1 MRIRSLV
8 LAAAL
13 AAAALGPTPS
23 GPGRPRPAA
32 PPPAKPA
39 VSDPP
44 PKTSPTDDSVP
55 SSLDIAPW
63 HLHAFATGP
72 CTDVVKVS
80 LLAKNGSDMRMLGN
94 AADLAG
100 LVASWRSEDDVY
112 EFFRIVELYGLG
124 ECLTG
129 SRHLVEIR
137 PGSVAT
143 PRVRRLRA
151 TEGGFEVEREFK
163 IKWGSQEVNGGRL
176 RVTLLPR
183 SYRVEVVDTK

>member
-1 MRIRSLV
+1 MRSLPFI
-8 LAAAL
+8 LAISL
-13 AAAALGPTPS
+13 ATASCGPTPA
-23 GPGRPRPAA
+23 GPGQPQPPA
-32 PPPAKPA
+32 PPPVSPA
-39 VSDPP
+39 ESDPP
-44 PKTSPTDDSVP
+44 PTAPPADDSVP
-55 SSLDIAPW
+55 VTLDIAPW
-63 HLHAFATGP
+63 HLHAYASGP

-124 ECLTG
+124 ECLTDA
-129 SRHLVEIR
+129 RHLVEIR

-163 IKWGSQEVNGGRL
+163 IRWGSQEVNGGRL